1 MRRTAAP
8 REAAPEPSGD
18 DGVDGSSTR
27 WVGRTRTELRQ
38 PRAFGG
44 GTAIVGV
51 IYSAIPT
58 LFSAVST
65 VTWGLVQ
72 LQLPALGSFRPLA
85 LAVGLESA

>member
-1 MRRTAAP
+1 MTA
-8 REAAPEPSGD
+8 
-18 DGVDGSSTR
+18 STVLQR
-27 WVGRTRTELRQ
+27 AGLAGLARSCGN
-38 PRAFGG
+38 RAFGG

-58 LFSAVST
+58 LFRAVST